1 MPYTQGITSVGP
13 AHRPDANTVE
23 AQEFEI
29 MQTKHRSLIGSL
41 VWVSNFY

>member
-13 AHRPDANTVE
+13 GQRPDTDTVE